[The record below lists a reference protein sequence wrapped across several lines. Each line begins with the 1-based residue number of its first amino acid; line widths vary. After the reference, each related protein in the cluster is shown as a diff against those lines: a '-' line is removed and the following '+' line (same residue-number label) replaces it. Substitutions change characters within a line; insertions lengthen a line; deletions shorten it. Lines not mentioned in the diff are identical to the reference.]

1 MNNKNLLYLNLAL
14 DDEDVSL
21 GFANTWVKQFSNK
34 FENIDIITLN
44 KSNANIASNNKVNI
58 YGLLKDDN
66 TSKISKFLLIRK
78 TIKELTSTSSYDL
91 CFSHMSPLLLLMTKF
106 YSLKK
111 FPTILWYTHPKPKE
125 FSKKIILILSLF
137 FCDKVVTASNS
148 SFPYKSNKLN
158 VVGHAIDYEQF
169 LNKRRGLLNKE
180 FLILSRI
187 SKSKNLEVAID
198 GFLKSK
204 FSKHNISI
212 IGDAVTKEDS
222 EYKNKLSKK
231 YEGNKNVIFLG
242 KIPHRD
248 LPSLMNKYTYHINA
262 TPEGFYDKSV
272 LEAISNGLFS
282 LYANKDYDK
291 HFKKDMQFLTKFELN
306 QRSLA
311 DVLNSVYEQ
320 EDKNILKIIE
330 YSQLSVSNE
339 SIQTIFERIVATV
352 ES

>member
-1 MNNKNLLYLNLAL
+1 MNNKNLLYLNLAV

-21 GFANTWVKQFSNK
+21 GFANTWIKQFTNK
-34 FENIDIITLN
+34 FENVDIITLN
-44 KSNANIASNNKVNI
+44 KTNKNIVKNKKVNI
-58 YGLLKDDN
+58 YGLVKGGN
-66 TSKISKFLLIRK
+66 TSRISKFLKIRK
-78 TIKELTSTSSYDL
+78 IIKELTSTNSYDL

-125 FSKKIILILSLF
+125 FSKKIVLITSIF
-137 FCDKVVTASNS
+137 FCNKIVTASNS

-169 LNKRRGLLNKE
+169 LNKREKLLNKE

-204 FSKHNISI
+204 FSNHNISI
-212 IGDAVTKEDS
+212 VGDAVTKEDA

-231 YEGNKNVIFLG
+231 YETNKNVTFLG
-242 KIPHRD
+242 KIPHKD
-248 LPSLMNKYTYHINA
+248 LPPLMNKYSFHINA
-262 TPEGFYDKSV
+262 TTEGFYDKSV
-272 LEAISNGLFS
+272 LEAISGGLFS
-282 LYANKDYDK
+282 FYANKDYDK
-291 HFKKDMQFLTKFELN
+291 HFKKDMHFLTKFELN
-306 QRSLA
+306 QKSLT

-330 YSQLSVSNE
+330 YGQISVSNE

>member
-1 MNNKNLLYLNLAL
+1 MNNKNLLYLNLAV

-21 GFANTWVKQFSNK
+21 GFANTWIKQFSNK
-34 FENIDIITLN
+34 FENVDIITLN
-44 KSNANIASNNKVNI
+44 KSNENIGKNKKVNI
-58 YGLLKDDN
+58 YGLLKGDN
-66 TSKISKFLLIRK
+66 TSRISKFLKIRK
-78 TIKELTSTSSYDL
+78 TIKELTSTTSYDL

-106 YSLKK
+106 YGLKK

-125 FSKKIILILSLF
+125 FSKKIVLIMSLF
-137 FCDKVVTASNS
+137 FCNKVVTASNS

-169 LNKRRGLLNKE
+169 LNKRKKVLNKE

-204 FSKHNISI
+204 FSNHNISI
-212 IGDAVTKEDS
+212 VGDAVSKEDVK
-222 EYKNKLSKK
+222 YRNKLSKK
-231 YEGNKNVIFLG
+231 YELNENVIFLG
-242 KIPHRD
+242 KIPHKD
-248 LPSLMNKYTYHINA
+248 LPLLMNRYSFHINA

-272 LEAISNGLFS
+272 LEAISGGLFS
-282 LYANKDYDK
+282 IYANKDYDK
-291 HFKKDMQFLTKFELN
+291 HFIKDMHYLTKFELN
-306 QRSLA
+306 QRSLS

-320 EDKNILKIIE
+320 EDKNILRIIE
-330 YSQLSVSNE
+330 HGQLSVAKE

-352 ES
+352 EN

>member
-1 MNNKNLLYLNLAL
+1 MNNKNLLYLNLAV

-21 GFANTWVKQFSNK
+21 GFANMWIKQFSNK
-34 FENIDIITLN
+34 FENVDIITLN
-44 KSNANIASNNKVNI
+44 KSNENIGTNKKVNI
-58 YGLLKDDN
+58 YGLLKGDN
-66 TSKISKFLLIRK
+66 TSKISKFLKIRK
-78 TIKELTSTSSYDL
+78 TIKELTSTTSYDL
-91 CFSHMSPLLLLMTKF
+91 CFSHMSPLLLIMTKF

-125 FSKKIILILSLF
+125 FSKKIILLTSLF
-137 FCDKVVTASNS
+137 FSNKVVTASNS

-158 VVGHAIDYEQF
+158 VVGHAIDYEKF
-169 LNKRRGLLNKE
+169 LNKRVSVLNKE

-212 IGDAVTKEDS
+212 IGDSVTKEDL

-231 YEGNKNVIFLG
+231 YESNKNVTFLG
-242 KIPHRD
+242 KIPHKD
-248 LPSLMNKYTYHINA
+248 LPSLMNKFSYHINA

-272 LEAISNGLFS
+272 LEAISNGLFN

-291 HFKKDMQFLTKFELN
+291 HFKKDMHFLTKFELN
-306 QRSLA
+306 QRSLT

-320 EDKNILKIIE
+320 EDKNILRIIE
-330 YSQLSVSNE
+330 YSQLSVSKE

>member
-21 GFANTWVKQFSNK
+21 GFANTWIKQFSNK
-34 FENIDIITLN
+34 FENVDIITLN
-44 KSNANIASNNKVNI
+44 KSNENIGTNNKVNI
-58 YGLLKDDN
+58 YGLLKGDN
-66 TSKISKFLLIRK
+66 TSRISKFLLIRK
-78 TIKELTSTSSYDL
+78 TIKKLTSATSYDL

-125 FSKKIILILSLF
+125 FSKKIILIMSLF

-148 SFPYKSNKLN
+148 SFPYKSKKLN
-158 VVGHAIDYEQF
+158 VVGHAIDYDQF
-169 LNKRRGLLNKE
+169 LNKRRELLNKE

-231 YEGNKNVIFLG
+231 YESNKNVTFLG
-242 KIPHRD
+242 KIPHKD
-248 LPSLMNKYTYHINA
+248 LPSIMNQYSYHINA

-291 HFKKDMQFLTKFELN
+291 HFKKDMHFLTKFELN
-306 QRSLA
+306 QKSLT
-311 DVLNSVYEQ
+311 DVLNLVYEQ
-320 EDKNILKIIE
+320 DDKKILRIIE
-330 YSQLSVSNE
+330 YSQLSVSKE
-339 SIQTIFERIVATV
+339 SIQTLFERIVPTV

>member
-1 MNNKNLLYLNLAL
+1 MNNKNLLYLNLAV

-21 GFANTWVKQFSNK
+21 GFANTWIKQFSNK
-34 FENIDIITLN
+34 FENIDIITLS
-44 KSNANIASNNKVNI
+44 KSDENIGTNNKVKI
-58 YGLLKDDN
+58 YGLFKDN
-66 TSKISKFLLIRK
+66 NKSRISKFLLLRK

-111 FPTILWYTHPKPKE
+111 FPTILWYTHSKPKE
-125 FSKKIILILSLF
+125 ISKKIVLIMSLI

-169 LNKRRGLLNKE
+169 LNKRQELLNKE

-212 IGDAVTKEDS
+212 IGDAVTKEDL

-231 YEGNKNVIFLG
+231 YEGNENVIFLG
-242 KIPHRD
+242 KIPHKD
-248 LPSLMNKYTYHINA
+248 LPSLLNKFSYHINA

-272 LEAISNGLFS
+272 LETISNGLFNF
-282 LYANKDYDK
+282 YANKDYDK
-291 HFKKDMQFLTKFELN
+291 HFKKDMHFLTKFELN
-306 QRSLA
+306 QRSLT
-311 DVLNSVYEQ
+311 DVLNSVYDQ
-320 EDKNILKIIE
+320 EDKNILRVIK
-330 YSQLSVSNE
+330 YSQLSVSKE
-339 SIQTIFERIVATV
+339 SLQTIFDRIVATV

>member
-1 MNNKNLLYLNLAL
+1 MNNKNLLYLNLAV

-21 GFANTWVKQFSNK
+21 GFANTWIKQFSNK
-34 FENIDIITLN
+34 FESVDIITLS
-44 KSNANIASNNKVNI
+44 KSNENIGTNKKVNI
-58 YGLLKDDN
+58 YGLLKGDN
-66 TSKISKFLLIRK
+66 TSRISKFLKIRK
-78 TIKELTSTSSYDL
+78 TIKELTSTTSYDL

-106 YSLKK
+106 YGLKK

-125 FSKKIILILSLF
+125 FSKRIVLIMSLF
-137 FCDKVVTASNS
+137 FCNKVVTASNS

-169 LNKRRGLLNKE
+169 LNKRKKVLNKE

-204 FSKHNISI
+204 FSNHNISI
-212 IGDAVTKEDS
+212 VGDAVSKEDV
-222 EYKNKLSKK
+222 EYRNKLSKK
-231 YEGNKNVIFLG
+231 YELNKNVIFLG
-242 KIPHRD
+242 KIPHKD
-248 LPSLMNKYTYHINA
+248 LPSLMNKYSFHINA

-272 LEAISNGLFS
+272 LEAISGGLFS

-291 HFKKDMQFLTKFELN
+291 HFKKDMHYLTKFELN
-306 QRSLA
+306 QRSLS

-320 EDKNILKIIE
+320 EDKNILRIIE
-330 YSQLSVSNE
+330 YGQLSVANE

-352 ES
+352 EN